1 MKKNNQANSKNNTV
15 QISLLAR
22 IRAYFFAGILVIAPI
37 SITLYL
43 AWILINFV
51 DSTVSK
57 VLPAKYNP
65 ETYLPFSVPGL
76 GLVIA
81 FILITLVGAFTAGY
95 LGKFFVKLGET
106 IVNKMPFIRNI
117 YGAVKQIFETIF
129 TGQSNAFRKV
139 VLFEYPRKGTWA
151 MGFIT
156 GTTKG
161 EVQNITKDEVINVF
175 LPTTPNPTSGYLLF
189 VPKQDLIPLAM
200 TIEEGIKMIVSGGI
214 ITPELAN
221 SKKSSK
227 KKITKKT
234 S

>member
-227 KKITKKT
+227 KKIIKKT